1 MEQLLTLQNLIVV
14 SLIGGLMASAKSIIT
29 TIIGFIK
36 QHIMTSVDIPS
47 STNLYVAILRHLEA
61 DPKLKKRIHNKTI
74 VASNNDEK
82 GFTESIGIG
91 RFFFM
96 YNKIPLWIRH
106 HRNEQTKNEGF
117 TAIFQTIE
125 IRSFV
130 FAKDLIK
137 SFVDNAYQEF
147 VKEEEGVEIRVSK
160 YDYFE
165 SMREKRWP
173 RSFDNVLLPKTEEEK
188 LRFKLSNFLSS
199 REQYKKFGI
208 TYKYCIL
215 LYGLPGTGKS
225 SLVRAIADYTGYAIN
240 YLRIK
245 KDDNLLSIM
254 SSTRRK
260 SIILI
265 EDIDEQ
271 LKYEGTENG
280 NKEETARGIISQVV
294 TEAKDKDGN
303 VTITEEMF
311 NDAKSRFDNQIKV
324 SHKINIATLLNV
336 FDGLLSPEEVIFII
350 TTNKKD
356 EIDERLFRPGRID
369 HMIEFTHA
377 TEEQAERM
385 YDLFKPHKIDR
396 NLFIKS
402 APTKTMALLQQECME
417 SLAQ

>member
-91 RFFFM
+91 KFFFM

-165 SMREKRWP
+165 PMREKRWP
-173 RSFDNVLLPKTEEEK
+173 RSFDNVLLPKIEEEK

-240 YLRIK
+240 YLRLK

-254 SSTRRK
+254 SSTRKK

-271 LKYEGTENG
+271 LKYEGTDN
-280 NKEETARGIISQVV
+280 NDNAVKSAIDMIVRETVNAG
-294 TEAKDKDGN
+294 GN
-303 VTITEEMF
+303 VTMSPELLTKVESDPIT
-311 NDAKSRFDNQIKV
+311 
-324 SHKINIATLLNV
+324 HKINIATLLNV

-402 APTKTMALLQQECME
+402 APIKTMALLQQECME